1 MRSNLAQALGQA
13 VTRCFEPGS
22 DLDAHA
28 AISTVMTS
36 EFQGQYLMHYGDKS
50 SKIMALDA
58 CKAVGDGEANA
69 GAIVLVDEGEDCT
82 TAAEFASQLREI
94 QGTLALPETEDN
106 WEKISRAIQ
115 KFAALTRGGA
125 TKLDPEFVT
134 AIKANYK
141 PITNSMVS
149 ERGRLS
155 GVALD
160 LVSSFAPRLGA
171 RFEPLVPIIIPALVK
186 VLSRPNKVFVNR
198 GQACLLLIIEHC
210 HLPSIVP
217 HLREAVK
224 DKSQTLR
231 LAAIEAT
238 LHVLEHFDKSLLD
251 VREGTS
257 SIQIRHRGNAED
269 IESIVKDTARD
280 ANPTVRQ
287 VSRKV
292 FEKYSEMW
300 PERVET
306 FTTPFSPTIRKYLNI
321 NSNVA
326 TSNGAKPVAALKVKP
341 VSQAPP
347 AGASASTVPAGPS
360 RPMRP
365 KHPGSE
371 RPPSNPPSRPGSRL
385 ERHEPVP
392 PVPPTSSGAS
402 SGSRSDLHSRTA
414 HYVARRGDAV
424 MQPPEDRVTARPASR
439 AAVAR
444 DYAPP
449 TVSATSVVSRPAS
462 RAQHLGSTKSSEQ
475 VPTVPV
481 RAPPSRPPP
490 VCVMPVANADRDPAP
505 SSASSSSTFVRV
517 QRPKPETGLSKGPV
531 RPAQGPVRAVSMKDP
546 PLRPVRSQP
555 IPVQD
560 QEKLRPKPR
569 PLIDLRRHATPP
581 REDPPYPTTAP
592 EVASNTPAISDVATK
607 VPLPESRPG
616 SALDTQSPLELNDPE
631 PPVPS
636 PLTSSAVSS
645 SAASVTAKPAGVSE
659 PKIVSN
665 GGADQG
671 PSRPESVAA
680 VITPAPLVSSVSSSS
695 ASASTAKRPAVLNR
709 RGAAPPP
716 GQTQGFAPT
725 RRRGGVNEPTLAQM
739 ARQKPSVRK
748 PEVTA
753 APAAPAAKK
762 APESAPTVKKMP
774 SSLNTRKET
783 AQTKK
788 PAAPSKTGPSSVKPG
803 ANRPPVPKDVPKEV
817 VVAMQ
822 VPLPPEESS
831 LPADDDDHDS
841 VKEAPPVS
849 TTPEPPLDATPQASR
864 VPRST
869 TPVASPV
876 ASKGDL
882 LVDLDQTIILS
893 RRSTPPSAQGP
904 SSATADNLMDFDVSV
919 VLPDDFAPMPA
930 THASFPVLRDHHA
943 IATHTPPPAGK
954 PLTVRA
960 IKDPYDSEG
969 ESEARVALME
979 KELNILRA

>member
-1 MRSNLAQALGQA
+1 
-13 VTRCFEPGS
+13 
-22 DLDAHA
+22 
-28 AISTVMTS
+28 
-36 EFQGQYLMHYGDKS
+36 
-50 SKIMALDA
+50 
-58 CKAVGDGEANA
+58 
-69 GAIVLVDEGEDCT
+69 
-82 TAAEFASQLREI
+82 
-94 QGTLALPETEDN
+94 
-106 WEKISRAIQ
+106 
-115 KFAALTRGGA
+115 
-125 TKLDPEFVT
+125 
-134 AIKANYK
+134 
-141 PITNSMVS
+141 
-149 ERGRLS
+149 
-155 GVALD
+155 
-160 LVSSFAPRLGA
+160 
-171 RFEPLVPIIIPALVK
+171 
-186 VLSRPNKVFVNR
+186 
-198 GQACLLLIIEHC
+198 
-210 HLPSIVP
+210 
-217 HLREAVK
+217 
-224 DKSQTLR
+224 
-231 LAAIEAT
+231 
-238 LHVLEHFDKSLLD
+238 
-251 VREGTS
+251 
-257 SIQIRHRGNAED
+257 
-269 IESIVKDTARD
+269 
-280 ANPTVRQ
+280 
-287 VSRKV
+287 
-292 FEKYSEMW
+292 
-300 PERVET
+300 
-306 FTTPFSPTIRKYLNI
+306 
-321 NSNVA
+321 
-326 TSNGAKPVAALKVKP
+326 
-341 VSQAPP
+341 
-347 AGASASTVPAGPS
+347 
-360 RPMRP
+360 
-365 KHPGSE
+365 
-371 RPPSNPPSRPGSRL
+371 
-385 ERHEPVP
+385 
-392 PVPPTSSGAS
+392 
-402 SGSRSDLHSRTA
+402 
-414 HYVARRGDAV
+414 

-449 TVSATSVVSRPAS
+449 TASATSVVSRPAS

-490 VCVMPVANADRDPAP
+490 ANVMPAANADRDPAP

-546 PLRPVRSQP
+546 PLRPVRTQP

-592 EVASNTPAISDVATK
+592 EVASNAPPISDVATK

-636 PLTSSAVSS
+636 ALTSSAVSS
-645 SAASVTAKPAGVSE
+645 SAASVTAKPTGVSK
-659 PKIVSN
+659 PKIVSD

-671 PSRPESVAA
+671 PPRPESVAA
-680 VITPAPLVSSVSSSS
+680 VNTPAPLVSSVSSQST
-695 ASASTAKRPAVLNR
+695 SASTAKRPAVLNR

-725 RRRGGVNEPTLAQM
+725 RRRGGVTEPTLAQM

-753 APAAPAAKK
+753 APAAKK

-774 SSLNTRKET
+774 SSLSMRKET

-803 ANRPPVPKDVPKEV
+803 AHPPPVPKDVPKEV

-822 VPLPPEESS
+822 VPLPPEEPS
-831 LPADDDDHDS
+831 LPADEDDHDS
-841 VKEAPPVS
+841 ANQAPAVS
-849 TTPEPPLDATPQASR
+849 TTPGPPLDATPQAPR

-893 RRSTPPSAQGP
+893 RRSTPPSTHGP
-904 SSATADNLMDFDVSV
+904 SSALADNLMDFDVSV
-919 VLPDDFAPMPA
+919 VLPDSFAPMPA

-943 IATHTPPPAGK
+943 IATNTPPGK

-960 IKDPYDSEG
+960 LKDPYDSEG